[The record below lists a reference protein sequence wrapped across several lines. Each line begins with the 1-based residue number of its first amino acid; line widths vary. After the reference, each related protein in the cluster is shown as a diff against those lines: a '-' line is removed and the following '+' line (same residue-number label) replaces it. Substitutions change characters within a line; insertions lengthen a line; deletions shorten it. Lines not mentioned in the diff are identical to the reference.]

1 MNPPTFDGKAGPPW
15 IHGRCWSA
23 WPVMSRQSRCCGS
36 WGMGRWSWTWA
47 LGEIL
52 QGWGCQGLVEVVQSV
67 TMVFPQTV
75 FKTFQCFPRVFE
87 GCPKVAMVFQRFP
100 KVSKASQGFSRL
112 SKGFR
117 SYCFRS
123 ISFLIYQWFNGPW
136 MDIFFRSSIFETKWK
151 TAIMEGFRLRQRI
164 DGWSCT
170 NGCIHQ
176 QNTRVWQ
183 VGEQRMGG

>member
-1 MNPPTFDGKAGPPW
+1 MVRLAHHGSMAGAEAPGLWCLGSLAAAAAEGWADGAGPEPW
-15 IHGRCWSA
+15 AKSFR
-23 WPVMSRQSRCCGS
+23 
-36 WGMGRWSWTWA
+36 
-47 LGEIL
+47 
-52 QGWGCQGLVEVVQSV
+52 VEVVRGWLRLFNLLRW
-67 TMVFPQTV
+67 VFPQTV